1 VVIDEVVDQGRI
13 VCVRARTVTAAV
25 ACPECRQPA
34 QRVHAYHLRRLADIP
49 VAGRGVVV
57 ELRVRRLVCQT
68 RACARRTFREQVPEI
83 AQRWAR
89 RTRQLTAL
97 IADIGVVVAGRAGAA
112 VLSRLGV
119 CASRSTVL
127 RVLMTLPAPSVP
139 VPAVLSVDDF
149 ALRRG
154 HRHHQQGLTA
164 DIQAPPSSPQLCPSV
179 AQRVGEHGQRSG
191 GHGHPQG
198 GGQHEKLPVRRGDLV
213 IHPYTR
219 RFTHPWW
226 CYAGHLRTRSTD
238 RRRIIVS
245 PIGSA
250 EAFMKLAT
258 ALLH

>member
-1 VVIDEVVDQGRI
+1 VVIDELVDQGRI

-34 QRVHAYHLRRLADIP
+34 QRVHAYQLRRLADIP

-57 ELRVRRLVCQT
+57 ELRVWRLMCQT

-139 VPAVLSVDDF
+139 VPAVLSVDLSRPRDYPTGCW
-149 ALRRG
+149 AV
-154 HRHHQQGLTA
+154 
-164 DIQAPPSSPQLCPSV
+164 PWN
-179 AQRVGEHGQRSG
+179 
-191 GHGHPQG
+191 G
-198 GGQHEKLPVRRGDLV
+198 GGGGGSGAPA
-213 IHPYTR
+213 
-219 RFTHPWW
+219 
-226 CYAGHLRTRSTD
+226 AGAVGIILCVSRSQ
-238 RRRIIVS
+238 
-245 PIGSA
+245 P
-250 EAFMKLAT
+250 
-258 ALLH
+258 